1 MTRLVIGGTQTGMP
15 SGLYDFDPAKE
26 VRNQAK
32 HGVAFADAESFDWST
47 ALVAEDLRKNYGE
60 RRLVA
65 LGKIGRRVHVL
76 VFTPRGDKVWL
87 ISLRKAN
94 AREVRRYE
102 QG

>member
-1 MTRLVIGGTQTGMP
+1 MP
-15 SGLYDFDPAKE
+15 SGLYDFDPSKE
-26 VRNQAK
+26 AVNQAK
-32 HGVAFADAESFDWST
+32 HGVTFVAAEDFDWST

-60 RRLVA
+60 QRFVA

-76 VFTPRGDKVWL
+76 VFTPRGEKVWL

-94 AREVRRYE
+94 AREVKRYE